1 MLDYASIL
9 LILIIGSLAVMI
21 TMFLKRRSSRSGSS
35 KESNDHED
43 PSDLQQVVDKPRSA
57 ESGPASVSSRS
68 TEEVENAREEL
79 RTLNLRREIVA
90 SALTAIFEAEAQGK
104 IGCDSRDSLIETY
117 KAQMRAL
124 DDQIAERKKVTELS
138 DLLNEREELVRSFE
152 QRIAEIDGQ
161 LQRLNGSPELR
172 PQIPPIG
179 EMAQEAARM
188 TDVPKTSAD
197 ADSAE
202 EKRPV
207 ERAKGRTEERID
219 QIREEVLKAIER
231 LEKIES
237 EG

>member
-43 PSDLQQVVDKPRSA
+43 PSDLQQVVNKPRSA
-57 ESGPASVSSRS
+57 ESGPASSRS

-104 IGCDSRDSLIETY
+104 IGCDSRDSLIETH

>member
-57 ESGPASVSSRS
+57 ESGPASSRS
-68 TEEVENAREEL
+68 TEEVEKAREEL

-104 IGCDSRDSLIETY
+104 IGCDSRDSLIETH
-117 KAQMRAL
+117 KAQMRVL

-152 QRIAEIDGQ
+152 QRIEEIDGQ

-197 ADSAE
+197 ANSAE

>member
-21 TMFLKRRSSRSGSS
+21 TMFLKRRSSRSSSS

-43 PSDLQQVVDKPRSA
+43 LSDPQQVVNKPRSA
-57 ESGPASVSSRS
+57 ESGPASSRS
-68 TEEVENAREEL
+68 TEEVEKAREEL

-152 QRIAEIDGQ
+152 RRIAEIDGQ

-197 ADSAE
+197 ANSAE

>member
-57 ESGPASVSSRS
+57 ESGPASSRS
-68 TEEVENAREEL
+68 TEEVEKAREEL

-104 IGCDSRDSLIETY
+104 IGCDSRDSLIETH

-152 QRIAEIDGQ
+152 QRIAEIDEQ

-197 ADSAE
+197 ANSAE

>member
-43 PSDLQQVVDKPRSA
+43 LSDLQQVVNKPRSA
-57 ESGPASVSSRS
+57 ESGPASSRS
-68 TEEVENAREEL
+68 TEEVEKAREEL

-104 IGCDSRDSLIETY
+104 IGCDSRDSLIETH

-197 ADSAE
+197 ANSAE

>member
-21 TMFLKRRSSRSGSS
+21 TMFLKRRSFRSRSS
-35 KESNDHED
+35 KESNDHEH
-43 PSDLQQVVDKPRSA
+43 PSDLQQIVGKPRSA
-57 ESGPASVSSRS
+57 ESGPASSRS
-68 TEEVENAREEL
+68 TEEVEKAREEL

-104 IGCDSRDSLIETY
+104 IGCDSRDSLIETH

-197 ADSAE
+197 ANSAE

>member
-1 MLDYASIL
+1 MLDYASLL

-35 KESNDHED
+35 RESNDHED
-43 PSDLQQVVDKPRSA
+43 LSDLQQVVDKPRSA
-57 ESGPASVSSRS
+57 ESGPASSRS
-68 TEEVENAREEL
+68 TEEVEKAREEL

-161 LQRLNGSPELR
+161 LQRLSGSPELR